1 MTDLPET
8 RYARSGDV
16 HIAYQVIGSGPDLL
30 LVPPTFSHLEMRWD
44 DPPYARMLHRLA
56 SFSRFISVDRRG
68 GGLSDR
74 VAMPTLEEEVQD
86 LLAVLDEVGSL
97 RPFVFG
103 GGEGGALALFFAA
116 THPSRTAGVVT
127 YAAAAR
133 LTRSEDYPLGVDPEV
148 YEQLL
153 PLLERGEL
161 RGLIAAMAPGKAGD
175 DAFIRQTER
184 LVRSALSPAG
194 LVDYLR
200 SRLEIDIRNVLP
212 TISVPVLVLHR
223 AADPLFSVEHRRYLA
238 EHIPDARYVEL
249 PGNDYPFWIGEV
261 DTFLEEIEEFVTG
274 ARPIREADRRLATVL
289 FTDVVGSTEQLA
301 RSGDRAWRDLLD
313 RHDALMQQELARF
326 GGRQVKT
333 TGDGVL
339 ATFDGP
345 ARAIRGACAIRD
357 AVARLGIDI
366 RAGLHT
372 GEIELRGDDVAGIA
386 VNIAQRVSSLARS
399 GEVLVSR
406 TVTDLVAGSGLEFED
421 RGSHE
426 LKGVPGRWQLYAV
439 SS

>member
-1 MTDLPET
+1 
-8 RYARSGDV
+8 
-16 HIAYQVIGSGPDLL
+16 
-30 LVPPTFSHLEMRWD
+30 
-44 DPPYARMLHRLA
+44 
-56 SFSRFISVDRRG
+56 
-68 GGLSDR
+68 
-74 VAMPTLEEEVQD
+74 
-86 LLAVLDEVGSL
+86 
-97 RPFVFG
+97 
-103 GGEGGALALFFAA
+103 
-116 THPSRTAGVVT
+116 
-127 YAAAAR
+127 
-133 LTRSEDYPLGVDPEV
+133 
-148 YEQLL
+148 
-153 PLLERGEL
+153 
-161 RGLIAAMAPGKAGD
+161 MAPGKAGD

-406 TVTDLVAGSGLEFED
+406 TVTDLVAGSRLEFED

>member
-1 MTDLPET
+1 M
-8 RYARSGDV
+8 
-16 HIAYQVIGSGPDLL
+16 
-30 LVPPTFSHLEMRWD
+30 
-44 DPPYARMLHRLA
+44 
-56 SFSRFISVDRRG
+56 
-68 GGLSDR
+68 
-74 VAMPTLEEEVQD
+74 
-86 LLAVLDEVGSL
+86 
-97 RPFVFG
+97 
-103 GGEGGALALFFAA
+103 
-116 THPSRTAGVVT
+116 VT
-127 YAAAAR
+127 YAAAVR

-175 DAFIRQTER
+175 EEFIRQTER

-223 AADPLFSVEHRRYLA
+223 TGDPLFSVEHGRYLA

-274 ARPIREADRRLATVL
+274 ARSIREADRRLATVL